1 MTQNQAL
8 KQLEGYCM
16 ANNMHLTS
24 SSFNRDTYA
33 LVVHVTKPTGNC
45 VIEEGIP
52 GHRLSGYYKPK
63 ELLIWLD
70 GYHAGIHTRKTK
82 VKQD

>member
-1 MTQNQAL
+1 MTEKQAL
-8 KQLEGYCM
+8 KQLEDYCN

-24 SSFNRDTYA
+24 SSFERNLYA
-33 LVVHVTKPTGNC
+33 LVVHETKLTGNC
-45 VIEEGIP
+45 VIEGGILC
-52 GHRLSGYYKPK
+52 HRLSGYYKPK

-82 VKQD
+82 MKQD